1 MRRISLALLLALLL
15 PALAAGASK
24 DTKLTLVAY
33 STPKDAYGQLISAF
47 QKTKAGN
54 GVTFSQSYGAS
65 GEQSRAVAAGLDADI
80 VAFSLE
86 PDITSLVQKNL
97 VAKNWNKDKY
107 KGMVTRSV
115 VVFIVRDGNPKNL
128 KSWND
133 LLKPGVQVITPNP
146 FTSGGARWNV
156 MAAYGGALRSGK
168 TPKQAVDYLGKL
180 WKHVVAQ
187 PTSAREGLQTF
198 LAGRGDV
205 FLAYE
210 NEAVFAQKKGQP
222 VQFVIPK
229 ATILSEIVLLPLAA
243 LSWKAHGWG
252 AVSTSQ
258 ATAALRL
265 TLGLSLAVALVN
277 AVAGTVIAWTLV
289 RDRFVGQAFVNAL
302 VDLPFAL
309 PTIVAGLTLLALY
322 GPKSPVGLN
331 AAFTRWSL
339 LLALLFVTLPFVVRT
354 VQPVL
359 FELDRELEDAAASLG
374 AGRLTTFRRIIL
386 PSILPAIL
394 SGV

>member
-1 MRRISLALLLALLL
+1 MRRISLAFLVALLL

-33 STPKDAYGQLISAF
+33 STPKEAYGQLITAF
-47 QKTKAGN
+47 QKTQAGKSIS
-54 GVTFSQSYGAS
+54 FSQSYAAS

-86 PDITSLVQKNL
+86 PDITSLVQKNI
-97 VAKNWNKDKY
+97 VPKNWNKDQY
-107 KGMVTRSV
+107 KGIVTRSV
-115 VVFIVRDGNPKNL
+115 VVFVVRDGNPKKL
-128 KSWND
+128 KTWND

-168 TPKQAVDYLGKL
+168 TPKQAVDFLGKL

-210 NEAVFAQKKGQP
+210 NEALFAQQKGQP

-229 ATILSEIVLLPLAA
+229 ATILIENPI
-243 LSWKAHGWG
+243 
-252 AVSTSQ
+252 AVPSTSKHK
-258 ATAALRL
+258 AEAKAFLRFL
-265 TLGLSLAVALVN
+265 RTTPAQK
-277 AVAGTVIAWTLV
+277 I
-289 RDRFVGQAFVNAL
+289 
-302 VDLPFAL
+302 FAQN
-309 PTIVAGLTLLALY
+309 GY
-322 GPKSPVGLN
+322 RPVV
-331 AAFTRWSL
+331 S
-339 LLALLFVTLPFVVRT
+339 
-354 VQPVL
+354 
-359 FELDRELEDAAASLG
+359 AAARGFNFPTRPQLFTIKYVGGWAKVEKRFFDPRTGIMTRFQGSNG
-374 AGRLTTFRRIIL
+374 G
-386 PSILPAIL
+386 
-394 SGV
+394 